1 MSMSQMIQILAQEY
15 HKIKPRVYWNE
26 MNIQHSPYS
35 KLRSDFEMVYD
46 ITNLNRT
53 LTKSSTVQNDMKI
66 HEIRTKYVEDK

>member
-1 MSMSQMIQILAQEY
+1 MSQMIQILAQEY
-15 HKIKPRVYWNE
+15 HQKKQKFIGMKWIF
-26 MNIQHSPYS
+26 NILRIL
-35 KLRSDFEMVYD
+35 LRSDFEMVYD